1 VKKFVFPENKSVND
15 FRVMGGIR
23 GDDAIEPGAPPTCF
37 CAAGAPDAAAGAAT
51 GIFADTDDADAT
63 ATDDLRRL
71 RFFFEL
77 GIRILIIREIKT
89 GHERH
94 FSVYAFLDAHPS

>member
-1 VKKFVFPENKSVND
+1 
-15 FRVMGGIR
+15 MGGIR

-37 CAAGAPDAAAGAAT
+37 CAAGAPDAAAAAAT
-51 GIFADTDDADAT
+51 GIFVDADAS
-63 ATDDLRRL
+63 AAAAAADDLRRL

-89 GHERH
+89 GHGRH
-94 FSVYAFLDAHPS
+94 FSVYVLLRAFSY

>member
-1 VKKFVFPENKSVND
+1 MKKFVFPENKSVND

-37 CAAGAPDAAAGAAT
+37 CADAAAGDAAAAT
-51 GIFADTDDADAT
+51 GIFVDA
-63 ATDDLRRL
+63 DLRRL

>member
-1 VKKFVFPENKSVND
+1 
-15 FRVMGGIR
+15 MGGIR

-51 GIFADTDDADAT
+51 GIFVDADADTD
-63 ATDDLRRL
+63 DDLRRL

-77 GIRILIIREIKT
+77 GIRILII
-89 GHERH
+89 
-94 FSVYAFLDAHPS
+94 P

>member
-1 VKKFVFPENKSVND
+1 MKKFVFPENKSVND
-15 FRVMGGIR
+15 FKVMGGIR

-37 CAAGAPDAAAGAAT
+37 CAAAGAAGAAT
-51 GIFADTDDADAT
+51 GIFVDADADTD
-63 ATDDLRRL
+63 DDLRRL

-89 GHERH
+89 GHGRH

>member
-1 VKKFVFPENKSVND
+1 
-15 FRVMGGIR
+15 MGGIR

-51 GIFADTDDADAT
+51 GIFADTDDDR
-63 ATDDLRRL
+63 RRL

-77 GIRILIIREIKT
+77 GIRILII
-89 GHERH
+89 
-94 FSVYAFLDAHPS
+94 P